1 MRLLQLLDVAFV
13 HQVELIAAFLDRLEF
28 LLQRLVLKLPLA
40 EFRVGLVQI
49 ALHLLLI
56 LPIVL
61 ALHHDHYFDAR
72 GQVRVQK
79 LPRVRVRRE
88 KHLLVN
94 DQTFQSVKLLLLV
107 R

>member
-1 MRLLQLLDVAFV
+1 M
-13 HQVELIAAFLDRLEF
+13 HQIQLIAAFLDRLQL
-28 LLQRLVLKLPLA
+28 LLQRLVLLLPLA
-40 EFRVGLVQI
+40 EFRGGLVQI

-61 ALHHDHYFDAR
+61 ALHHDHDFDAR
-72 GQVRVQK
+72 GQVRVQQ

-88 KHLLVN
+88 EHLLVD

>member
-1 MRLLQLLDVAFV
+1 MTPPTQYRPRC
-13 HQVELIAAFLDRLEF
+13 AFLNRLQF
-28 LLQRLVLKLPLA
+28 VLQSLVLELPFA

-56 LPIVL
+56 FTIVL
-61 ALHHDHYFDAR
+61 PLHHDHNLDTSS
-72 GQVRVQK
+72 QVGVQK